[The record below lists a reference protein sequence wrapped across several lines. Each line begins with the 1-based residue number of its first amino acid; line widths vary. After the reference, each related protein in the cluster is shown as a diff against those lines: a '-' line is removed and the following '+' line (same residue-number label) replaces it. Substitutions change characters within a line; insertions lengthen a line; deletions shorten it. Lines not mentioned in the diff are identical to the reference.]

1 MDTPA
6 EPRMASAA
14 LEEIALRRRQVVD
27 AATTFPGWYWPII
40 GLAMFGLA
48 VVVDTRSAVA
58 IGIAAA
64 CFVLVALADTASVV
78 VPRYRRAQWN
88 QELLGARGAFAIVAF
103 VWVVVGGSLA
113 LAFALRATGVSHPA
127 TIGCAVGAFGVIVA
141 GPILMRRLRSIML
154 AKA

>member
-1 MDTPA
+1 MDAPL

-40 GLAMFGLA
+40 GLAMVGLA
-48 VVVDTRSAVA
+48 VVVDTRDAVA

-64 CFVLVALADTASVV
+64 CFVLAVLADTASVV

-88 QELLGARGAFAIVAF
+88 QELLGAPEPLPSWRSSGWWWAARSH
-103 VWVVVGGSLA
+103 WRSPCRPLGS
-113 LAFALRATGVSHPA
+113 R
-127 TIGCAVGAFGVIVA
+127 I
-141 GPILMRRLRSIML
+141 RRRSD
-154 AKA
+154 APWEPSA

>member
-1 MDTPA
+1 MDGPL

-40 GLAMFGLA
+40 GLAMVGLA
-48 VVVDTRSAVA
+48 VVVDTRNAIA

-64 CFVLVALADTASVV
+64 CFVLAVLVGTASVV

-88 QELLGARGAFAIVAF
+88 QELLGARGALAIVAF

-113 LAFALRATGVSHPA
+113 LAFALQATGVSHPA
-127 TIGCAVGAFGVIVA
+127 TVGCAVGAVGVIVG
-141 GPILMRRLRSIML
+141 GPILMRRLRSIMI

>member
-1 MDTPA
+1 MDAPV

-14 LEEIALRRRQVVD
+14 LEEIALRRRQVAD
-27 AATTFPGWYWPII
+27 AATTFPVWYWSII
-40 GLAMFGLA
+40 GVAMVGLA
-48 VVVDTRSAVA
+48 VIVDARNPVG
-58 IGIAAA
+58 IGIAAT
-64 CFVLVALADTASVV
+64 CFVLVVLADTALVV

-88 QELLGARGAFAIVAF
+88 QELLGAPGALAIVAF

-127 TIGCAVGAFGVIVA
+127 TIGCAVGAVGVIVG
-141 GPILMRRLRSIML
+141 GPILMRQLRNIML